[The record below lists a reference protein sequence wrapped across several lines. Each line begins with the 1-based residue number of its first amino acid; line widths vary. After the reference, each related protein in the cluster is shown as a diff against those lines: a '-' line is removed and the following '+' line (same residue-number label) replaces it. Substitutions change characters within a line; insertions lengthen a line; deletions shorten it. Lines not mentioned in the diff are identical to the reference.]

1 MMEPSMEECLLSRTR
16 SRRTFEIVS
25 PVLDPSKEDEW
36 LISDGEQTIGV
47 TIEDEEFLEAV
58 RSGEISFAA
67 GSSIV
72 ADLEVTHRIVNG
84 GVKSKYR
91 LTQVVEL
98 RNT

>member
-1 MMEPSMEECLLSRTR
+1 MGQNLDECLLSRTK

-36 LISDGEQTIGV
+36 LISDGDQTIGV

-58 RSGEISFAA
+58 RAGEISFAA
-67 GSSIV
+67 GSSIL

-91 LTQVVEL
+91 LTEVVEV
-98 RNT
+98 TEP